1 MPAQA
6 GGPAAGRPRVL
17 LAPVTVTP
25 TKPLT
30 PSHLKFLL
38 WIDVMYR
45 ATVPLADVILRCSH
59 TTYHQTEQ
67 TLGFWEYLDRTR
79 GDDDYAAMSEVD
91 VGELYVAYRAD
102 GRRPTAE
109 ALRPYADAAEHGWV
123 HPASVRVLRAWQTQ
137 YRILGMHDPGLL
149 AHVPPGAD
157 LATVLDRL
165 AELGVLVDLRAHG
178 GPVHLDLTRFGQPLR
193 QIIAADGR
201 PNYLAC
207 ALRELLPLAGDHDE
221 IVLAHDPELDADYRL
236 LSHVLEMAGATVRR
250 YTIGRVPID
259 GVLSSAR
266 QGDWR
271 GHDAATLLAS
281 LSTDHTPDAVRLGF
295 RLYFIAVL
303 GPGPEQSLREDLL
316 RHCVAR
322 AERLCENSGGPA
334 PGHGV
339 EPAGPPGRSE
349 LIELLEQHRGRHLY
363 IDPYRLTSHAF
374 GRRRPAPARQLL
386 SEAYL

>member
-1 MPAQA
+1 M
-6 GGPAAGRPRVL
+6 
-17 LAPVTVTP
+17 
-25 TKPLT
+25 
-30 PSHLKFLL
+30 
-38 WIDVMYR
+38 
-45 ATVPLADVILRCSH
+45 
-59 TTYHQTEQ
+59 
-67 TLGFWEYLDRTR
+67 
-79 GDDDYAAMSEVD
+79 
-91 VGELYVAYRAD
+91 
-102 GRRPTAE
+102 
-109 ALRPYADAAEHGWV
+109 
-123 HPASVRVLRAWQTQ
+123 LRAWQTQ

-157 LATVLDRL
+157 LAAVLDRL

-178 GPVHLDLTRFGQPLR
+178 GPVHLDLTRSGQPLR
-193 QIIAADGR
+193 QIVAADGR

-250 YTIGRVPID
+250 Y
-259 GVLSSAR
+259 
-266 QGDWR
+266 
-271 GHDAATLLAS
+271 
-281 LSTDHTPDAVRLGF
+281 
-295 RLYFIAVL
+295 RLYFIAIL

-334 PGHGV
+334 PGHGG
-339 EPAGPPGRSE
+339 EPADPPGRSE
-349 LIELLEQHRGRHLY
+349 LLELLERHRGRHLY

-374 GRRRPAPARQLL
+374 GRRRPAPTRQLL